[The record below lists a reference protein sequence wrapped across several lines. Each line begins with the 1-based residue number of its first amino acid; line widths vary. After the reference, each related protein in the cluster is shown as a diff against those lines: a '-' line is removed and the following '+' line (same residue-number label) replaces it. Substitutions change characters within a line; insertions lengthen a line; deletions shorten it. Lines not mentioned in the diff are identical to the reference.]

1 MLTDFALFRKH
12 CRADDFDDETEYL
25 RDLLEA
31 AEETIIRATNRT
43 AAELVEMGGGSLPKP
58 LQIAAFS
65 IGAHWYNKRKT
76 MNAAR
81 KKEHAA
87 PVFTGDLRGHGLA
100 RIHRRARWGFSCY
113 PLVLLAASYNSETL
127 CAPIKA

>member
-1 MLTDFALFRKH
+1 MHLHRRHGFALVVPVRSDFALFRKH

-43 AAELVEMGGGSLPKP
+43 AAELVEIGGGSLPKS
-58 LQIAAFS
+58 LQIAAFT

-81 KKEHAA
+81 KSEHDT
-87 PVFTGDLRGHGLA
+87 PPRPRIYGGFEVA
-100 RIHRRARWGFSCY
+100 R
-113 PLVLLAASYNSETL
+113 P
-127 CAPIKA
+127 CAHT

>member
-43 AAELVEMGGGSLPKP
+43 AAELVEIGGGSLPKP

-65 IGAHWYNKRKT
+65 IGAHWYNQREAVAVQMHEVPGT
-76 MNAAR
+76 
-81 KKEHAA
+81 
-87 PVFTGDLRGHGLA
+87 
-100 RIHRRARWGFSCY
+100 
-113 PLVLLAASYNSETL
+113 LAALVKPFQRL
-127 CAPIKA
+127 CRQEE